1 MKIKIALAQINTVLG
16 DVQSNLRKHLSIAR
30 ESQEAGVDLLIFPE
44 LSLTGYLLQDMVS
57 TVALKLSPPD
67 PVLRQMLEISQQ
79 MDCVFGFVE
88 EDQRNRFYISS
99 AYLSE
104 GRILHIHRK
113 VYLPTYSIFDE
124 KRFFAPG
131 RDIRAF
137 DTRFGRIGLLVCEDF
152 WHISTPYL
160 LWMDGA
166 DLFVFIAAS
175 PGHGLGSDPHLGSS
189 KTVHTTLSTYASLFT
204 NFIFYTNRTGYEDG
218 INFSGGA
225 AVFDPNGQITLQGPE
240 HEEALLQAEV
250 DLDQLRRVRTRLP
263 LLRDERPELVLDE
276 LSRILNKGKGV
287 T

>member
-1 MKIKIALAQINTVLG
+1 MKIKIALAQISTVLG
-16 DVQSNLRKHLSIAR
+16 DVQANLQKHVSIA
-30 ESQEAGVDLLIFPE
+30 SEAQKEGVDLIIFPE

-57 TVALKLSPPD
+57 SVAMKVSPPD
-67 PVLRQMLEISQQ
+67 PFLRQLLEVSQH

-88 EDQRNRFYISS
+88 EDQRSRFYISS
-99 AYLSE
+99 AYLSQ
-104 GRILHIHRK
+104 GKFIHLHRK

-131 RDIRAF
+131 KEIRAF

-189 KTVHTTLSTYASLFT
+189 QTVHTILSTYASLFT

-225 AVFDPNGQITLQGPE
+225 AIFDPNGHITHEGPE
-240 HEEALLQAEV
+240 HKEALLYAEV

-276 LSRILNKGKGV
+276 LTRILNREKGV